1 MSMAAAQAILAP
13 VTLLDLAQVVAVQLA
28 VVADTVQ

>member
-1 MSMAAAQAILAP
+1 VDLQLVHLFAP
-13 VTLLDLAQVVAVQLA
+13 VTLLALARVVVDQLA